1 MTNLIISVN
10 LIPRIVSTQLNRV
23 LTKESG
29 VIMTLVDRKRKI
41 LEAIINDFIST
52 AQPVGSRTIAK
63 KYDLGI
69 SSATIRNE
77 MADLE
82 ELGYLV
88 QPYTSAGRIPSDLAY
103 RFYVDSLMKNKE
115 LEQAQKVLMKQ
126 HFSNEFRKID
136 DVIKY
141 SASILS
147 KITNLTTISMT
158 PKHDDSVIKNVKL
171 IKIDIDKVLLV
182 LIAGNDIVKNTVL
195 ELRNVSDSMLED
207 ITGMLNHK
215 LKGLKVSEINDGIV
229 LELQKEL
236 QMYSSFLEYF
246 EPRIIKSLKKFETS
260 NVYSD
265 GITNIFNLPEYTDID
280 KARQFISLIEDKDKI
295 SKLLDNEFNKKISV
309 KIGKENEIQEIQ
321 ECSIIT
327 ATYKL
332 NGRTIGTIGVVG
344 PTRIDYQNVIA
355 AMNYLSKLLD
365 NNSDL

>member
-1 MTNLIISVN
+1 MTKLIINVS
-10 LIPRIVSTQLNRV
+10 LISRIVSTQHNRV

-29 VIMTLVDRKRKI
+29 VKMTLVDRKRKI

-52 AQPVGSRTIAK
+52 AHPVGSRTIAK
-63 KYDLGI
+63 KYDLGV

-88 QPYTSAGRIPSDLAY
+88 QPYTSAGRVPSDLAY
-103 RFYVDSLMKNKE
+103 RLYVDSLMKKKE
-115 LEQAQKVLMKQ
+115 LESAQKALMQK
-126 HFSNEFRKID
+126 HFKSEFRKID

-158 PKHDDSVIKNVKL
+158 PKYNYSVVKNVKL
-171 IKIDIDKVLLV
+171 IKIDTDKVLLV
-182 LIAGNDIVKNTVL
+182 LVADNDVVKNTVL
-195 ELRNVSDSMLED
+195 DLKNISDTMLEE
-207 ITGMLNHK
+207 ITDMLNHK
-215 LKGLKVSEINDGIV
+215 LRGLKISDINEEVIIG
-229 LELQKEL
+229 LQKEL
-236 QMYSSFLEYF
+236 EMYSSFLDYF
-246 EPRIIKSLKKFETS
+246 EPRIIKSLRKFETS
-260 NVYSD
+260 NIYSD

-280 KARQFISLIEDKDKI
+280 KAREFISLIEDKEKV
-295 SKLLDNEFNKKISV
+295 SKLLDNNYDKNINV

-321 ECSIIT
+321 QCSIIT

-332 NGRTIGTIGVVG
+332 NGKTIGTIGVVG

-365 NNSDL
+365 SNSEL